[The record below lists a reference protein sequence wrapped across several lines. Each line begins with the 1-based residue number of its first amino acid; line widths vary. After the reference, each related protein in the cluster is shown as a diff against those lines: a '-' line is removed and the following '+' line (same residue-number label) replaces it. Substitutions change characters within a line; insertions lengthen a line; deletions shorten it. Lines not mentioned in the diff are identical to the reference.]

1 VLYAILVT
9 GAGLCAFLAIRARQL
24 IESAL
29 WLAGT
34 SVLVSIALYALGA
47 QTAAVIELSVGAG
60 LVTVLFVFAISIA
73 GDDALKERVFIRNR
87 VAITLAVGFA
97 VLLGWMVLPVDTASS
112 IADETSFAVIV
123 WDNRALDVLLQL
135 VLIFTGVLC
144 LLGLLMDER
153 PAHARHTEVPITTVI
168 SGGNGHS
175 ESGITAAASPATE
188 EARELEKEEAV
199 L

>member
-1 VLYAILVT
+1 MLYAILVT
-9 GAGLCAFLAIRARQL
+9 SAGLCAFLAIRARQL

-87 VAITLAVGFA
+87 VAITLTIGFA

-112 IADETSFAVIV
+112 IASEASFAVIV

-153 PAHARHTEVPITTVI
+153 PARAGHTEVPFTTAITG
-168 SGGNGHS
+168 SNGRS
-175 ESGITAAASPATE
+175 ESRITAAVASANE
-188 EARELEKEEAV
+188 ESREPEKKEAV